1 MSSLDRNDLAVAIVG
16 LLLVVVA
23 LLAMGSR

>member
-1 MSSLDRNDLAVAIVG
+1 MASLNRNDLAVALVG

-23 LLAMGSR
+23 MLAMGSR